1 MNWFFRWFQTR
12 LNRMNYE
19 ENAVE
24 CESSRASDLIGGG
37 FRERIGAENSLQFTV
52 HMASGGYVLEY
63 HNYDE
68 KRDRTER
75 RLYVIHEGE
84 DLGESLSKIITLELL
99 RK

>member
-19 ENAVE
+19 E
-24 CESSRASDLIGGG
+24 CHGTQPTPIRGGG
-37 FRERIGAENSLQFTV
+37 FRDTIGSNNALNFTV
-52 HMASGGYVLEY
+52 HAANGGYVLEY
-63 HNYDE
+63 NSYDDQ
-68 KRDRTER
+68 RDRTER

-84 DLGESLSKIITLELL
+84 DLGESLSKTITLELL